1 MEYDL
6 LIINNYVIRVR
17 KRIKHVFKDKGN
29 ITEKIIYTVPLN
41 LELYKQLPEVVQIKD
56 KEFYK
61 TDINEINQTH
71 FKLIEI

>member
-6 LIINNYVIRVR
+6 LIINNNVIRVR
-17 KRIKHVFKDKGN
+17 KRIEHIFKDKEN

-41 LELYKQLPEVVQIKD
+41 LELYKQLPEIVQIKD
-56 KEFYK
+56 KKFYK

-71 FKLIEI
+71 FKLIEV